1 MMTVGELREMIEG
14 LEDGVEVRLA
24 IQPRWAFEYSIGSAV
39 LVGPDGDEVYGE
51 GEEEYEGTPPDEN
64 VLYLTEGTQ
73 LGYLNGYTSRAI
85 GWK

>member
-1 MMTVGELREMIEG
+1 MMTVGELRELIEG

-24 IQPRWAFEYSIGSAV
+24 IQPQWAFEYSIGSAV
-39 LVGPDGDEVYGE
+39 LVGPDGDQPDAY
-51 GEEEYEGTPPDEN
+51 GEEEDAAMPPAEN

-73 LGYLNGYTSRAI
+73 LGYLPGYTSRVI